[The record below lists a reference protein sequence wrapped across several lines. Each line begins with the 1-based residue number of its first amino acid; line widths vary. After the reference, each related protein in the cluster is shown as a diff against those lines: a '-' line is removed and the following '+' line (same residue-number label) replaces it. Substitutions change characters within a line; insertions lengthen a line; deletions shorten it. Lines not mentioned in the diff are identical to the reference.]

1 MVDAILEYP
10 LQSRVF
16 AIDGISLTPAKPME
30 RVALRADN
38 SAITG
43 IEKALGL
50 VLPKSPKTSVSKNGK
65 TALWIG
71 PDEWLLL
78 ANEGAS
84 LTQEFAKLKSK
95 LFSAVDV
102 SHRNT
107 AIQISGDSAIN
118 VLNSGCPQNFSLDAF
133 PIGACSRTVFGKA
146 EVVLW
151 RTGPSE
157 VHLECWRSFSDY
169 VWKFLVDSAKAA

>member
-1 MVDAILEYP
+1 MADAILETP

-16 AIDGISLTPAKPME
+16 AIDGISLTPVGPME
-30 RVALRADN
+30 RVALRADK
-38 SAITG
+38 SAIAG

-50 VLPKSPKTSVSKNGK
+50 VLPKSPKASVSKNGK

-78 ANEGAS
+78 ADGEAS
-84 LTQEFAKLKSK
+84 MMPAFAKLKSK

-107 AIQISGDSAIN
+107 AIQLSGDRAID
-118 VLNSGCPQNFSLDAF
+118 VLNSGCPQNLSLDAF
-133 PIGACSRTVFGKA
+133 PVGACSRTVFGKA
-146 EVVLW
+146 EIVLW

>member
-1 MVDAILEYP
+1 MADAILETP

-16 AIDGISLTPAKPME
+16 AIDGISLNPAGPME
-30 RVALRADN
+30 RVTLRADE
-38 SAITG
+38 SAIAS

-50 VLPKSPKTSVSKNGK
+50 VLPKSPKVSVSKNGK

-71 PDEWLLL
+71 PDEWLLISD
-78 ANEGAS
+78 EGS
-84 LTQEFAKLKSK
+84 LMMPAFAKLKST
-95 LFSAVDV
+95 LISAVDV

-107 AIQISGDSAIN
+107 AIQISGMRAID
-118 VLNSGCPQNFSLDAF
+118 VLNSGCPQNLSLDVF
-133 PIGACSRTVFGKA
+133 PVGACSRTVFGKA

-151 RTGPSE
+151 RTGASE